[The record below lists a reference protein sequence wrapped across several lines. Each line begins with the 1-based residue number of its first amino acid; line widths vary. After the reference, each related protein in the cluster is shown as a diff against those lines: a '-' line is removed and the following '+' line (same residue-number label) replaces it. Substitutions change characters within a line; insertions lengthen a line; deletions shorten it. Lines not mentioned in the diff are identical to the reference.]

1 VLEVGEGFPVE
12 GGVVLVC
19 FWEGAAGR
27 WVEVGVV
34 VAGYDVFV
42 FVWEGR

>member
-1 VLEVGEGFPVE
+1 VLEVGERFPVE
-12 GGVVLVC
+12 RGVLVC
-19 FWEGAAGR
+19 FGEGSAGR